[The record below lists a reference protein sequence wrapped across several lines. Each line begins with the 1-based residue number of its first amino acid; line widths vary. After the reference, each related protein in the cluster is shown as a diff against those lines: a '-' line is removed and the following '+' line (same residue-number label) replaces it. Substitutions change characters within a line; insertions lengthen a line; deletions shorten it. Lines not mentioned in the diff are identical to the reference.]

1 MSGSS
6 VGKNAAWLMAA
17 TTLNKLIAF
26 ATFMLVARFAGVS
39 VTGTY
44 FFGVAVTSVFVIL
57 TDLGMTPVVIRAV
70 SASREDGPRLL
81 GAAIRAKLFFI
92 PVAVAASLGYG
103 LWRGAAPDT
112 FWTIAVACGVMSAD
126 AVHLVLYGALR
137 GRQNL
142 RFEALGMLIGQI
154 LTAGIAITVALLYP
168 TAVGLAA
175 ALLAGSAWNV
185 AWSAVQL
192 RRNRVPIERPRAADL
207 RRLVKEALPF
217 GIAGIA
223 VKVYSYVDSLLIE
236 KFHGLDAVG
245 LYAVAY
251 KMTYALQFIPLT
263 FTAALYPALAKQWAD
278 RDQAKLRE
286 TFLGSM
292 RFLAAVGFPASAGLS
307 ALAPRIILFVYGEK
321 YAGAIP
327 AFEILPWV
335 LLPIFIDFPI
345 GALLNATHRAHLKTT
360 AMVVTMVMNITL
372 NAFLVPE
379 FGPLGAAWA
388 GVVSFWTLMFIG
400 CGFAL
405 KDAGGWAVYA
415 RLLLRA
421 MAAAVVS
428 WIAWRIIGEGMPFIL
443 AAIFGSTVAV
453 ASAFVVRLVSYED
466 ILKLLRRVTPPPS
479 PSSSDKRRGEED
491 IHADA

>member
-17 TTLNKLIAF
+17 TMLNKLIAF
-26 ATFMLVARFAGVS
+26 ATFTLVARLAGVN

-81 GAAIRAKLFFI
+81 GAAIRAKLLLI

-103 LWRGAAPDT
+103 LWRGASPET
-112 FWTIAVACGVMSAD
+112 FATIAVACVVMSAD

-142 RFEALGMLIGQI
+142 RFEAVGMLVGQI
-154 LTAGIAITVALLYP
+154 FTATIAITVALVHP
-168 TAVGLAA
+168 TAAGLAA

-185 AWSAVQL
+185 AWSVIKL
-192 RRNRVPIERPRAADL
+192 RQNRVAIERPRGTDL
-207 RRLVKEALPF
+207 RRLAKEALPF

-278 RDQAKLRE
+278 RDHAKLRD

-292 RFLAAVGFPASAGLS
+292 RFLAAVGFPLSAGLS
-307 ALAPRIILFVYGEK
+307 ALAPRIILLVYGVK
-321 YAGAIP
+321 YVGAIP

-335 LLPIFIDFPI
+335 LLPIFVDFPI

-360 AMVVTMVMNITL
+360 AMVATMVMNIIL
-372 NAFLVPE
+372 NALLVPSL
-379 FGPLGAAWA
+379 GPLGAAWA
-388 GVVSFWTLMFIG
+388 GVASFWTLMFIG
-400 CGFAL
+400 WVFAV
-405 KDAGGWAVYA
+405 KDAGGWFVFAS
-415 RLLLRA
+415 LLLRA
-421 MAAAVVS
+421 MLAASVS
-428 WIAWRIIGEGMPFIL
+428 WIAWRIVGDHLPLIL
-443 AAIFGSTVAV
+443 AAMLGSAVAV
-453 ASAFVVRLVSYED
+453 ISAFAVRLVSRED
-466 ILKLLRRVTPPPS
+466 ILRIVRRARPS
-479 PSSSDKRRGEED
+479 PPEEN
-491 IHADA
+491 IHADS

>member
-26 ATFMLVARFAGVS
+26 VTFMLVARLAGVN

-103 LWRGAAPDT
+103 LWRGAAPET
-112 FWTIAVACGVMSAD
+112 FWTIVVACGVMSAD

-142 RFEALGMLIGQI
+142 RFEAVGMLIGQI
-154 LTAGIAITVALLYP
+154 LTAGIAVTVAFLHP

-185 AWSAVQL
+185 AWSAIKL
-192 RRNRVPIERPRAADL
+192 RQNHVEIARPHRADL
-207 RRLVKEALPF
+207 HRLTKEALPF

-278 RDQAKLRE
+278 QDHAKLRD

-292 RFLAAVGFPASAGLS
+292 RFLAAVGFPLSAGLS
-307 ALAPRIILFVYGEK
+307 ALAPRIILLVYGTK

-327 AFEILPWV
+327 AFEVLPWV
-335 LLPIFIDFPI
+335 LLPIFVDFPI

-360 AMVVTMVMNITL
+360 AMVATMVMNILL
-372 NAFLVPE
+372 NALLVPSL
-379 FGPLGAAWA
+379 GPLGAAWA
-388 GVVSFWTLMFIG
+388 GVASFWTLMFIG
-400 CGFAL
+400 WVFAV
-405 KDAGGWAVYA
+405 KDAGGWFVFAS
-415 RLLLRA
+415 LLLRA
-421 MAAAVVS
+421 MAAAIVS
-428 WIAWRIIGEGMPFIL
+428 WIAWRIVGGGMPFIF
-443 AAIFGSTVAV
+443 AALFGSMAAV
-453 ASAFVVRLVSYED
+453 ASAFVVRLVSRED
-466 ILKLLRRVTPPPS
+466 ILRLVRRAKPAPP
-479 PSSSDKRRGEED
+479 EENV
-491 IHADA
+491 HADA